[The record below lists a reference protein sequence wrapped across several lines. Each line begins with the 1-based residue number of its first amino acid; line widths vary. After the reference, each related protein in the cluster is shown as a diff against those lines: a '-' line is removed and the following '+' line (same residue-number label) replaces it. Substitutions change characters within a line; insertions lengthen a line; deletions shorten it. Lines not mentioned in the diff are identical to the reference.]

1 MGPKK
6 RRAKQGSFSLKFLR
20 RTCIKKKFKLRSVCV
35 WGGAFTHTHLCGD
48 QRSTLGLAPQAQLT
62 LLVWDEVFH
71 GACQV
76 K

>member
-20 RTCIKKKFKLRSVCV
+20 RTCIKKFKLRSLCV
-35 WGGAFTHTHLCGD
+35 FTHTHLCGD